1 MAHPANATFWV
12 RVDSGNDS
20 TDNVAVC
27 WAIHAEFLIKRNLS
41 RESLGEW
48 LAVARAEGTAEHL
61 RERKTLYR
69 AVEANLFWHWF
80 ESISCHHSFHFL
92 GAYYVIQEELS
103 DSTLLPL

>member
-61 RERKTLYR
+61 RERKPFI
-69 AVEANLFWHWF
+69 A
-80 ESISCHHSFHFL
+80 
-92 GAYYVIQEELS
+92 
-103 DSTLLPL
+103 LLRLTYFGIGLNQ